1 MHALHGA
8 AGGGVGL
15 AVAARGAQRK
25 AQVVPFVAGAQGGG
39 FQLPLVC
46 GLEALVGAGDGP
58 CLRAI
63 GQARAGR

>member
-15 AVAARGAQRK
+15 AVAARGVQCK

-39 FQLPLVC
+39 FQFPLVC
-46 GLEALVGAGDGP
+46 GLEALVGAGDRP
-58 CLRAI
+58 FFCAI